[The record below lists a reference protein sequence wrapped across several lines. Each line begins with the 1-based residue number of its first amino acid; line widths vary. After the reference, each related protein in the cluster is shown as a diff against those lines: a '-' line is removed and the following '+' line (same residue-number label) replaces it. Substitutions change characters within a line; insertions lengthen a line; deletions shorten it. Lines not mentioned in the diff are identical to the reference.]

1 VKKRE
6 RANACA
12 RRAHDAGWTP
22 SWGRRDDRAL
32 AGVRPPRRGDAGVRR
47 RSRSAASGEPIELRD
62 LYLRQGARLS
72 KALVSLSDA
81 LANRRDRGRR
91 FVTVEHVHVH
101 AGGQAIVGAVTSPAA
116 VK

>member
-1 VKKRE
+1 MLGGLMPLVFVEAAKSFE
-6 RANACA
+6 LA
-12 RRAHDAGWTP
+12 RRST
-22 SWGRRDDRAL
+22 
-32 AGVRPPRRGDAGVRR
+32 
-47 RSRSAASGEPIELRD
+47 ASGEPVELRD